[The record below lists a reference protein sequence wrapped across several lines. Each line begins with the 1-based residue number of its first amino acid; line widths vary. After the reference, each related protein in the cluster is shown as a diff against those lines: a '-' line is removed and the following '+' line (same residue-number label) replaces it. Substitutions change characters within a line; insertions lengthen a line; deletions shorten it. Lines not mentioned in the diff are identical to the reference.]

1 MWVDN
6 CYVKRFRIIYVKD
19 GKVIML
25 ITRNR
30 NETKYTLEIFNK
42 KATMFA
48 NLWTEICKDESLEF
62 TMLTGMIKAKELGFD
77 IEEISFKIH
86 NKEDVK

>member
-1 MWVDN
+1 MWIDN
-6 CYVKRFRIIYVKD
+6 CYIKRFQIQYIKD
-19 GKVIML
+19 GKVIMH

-30 NETKYTLEIFNK
+30 NETKYRLEIFNK
-42 KATMFA
+42 KAKIFGM
-48 NLWTEICKDESLEF
+48 LWKELCRDESLEF